1 MFQIKERLYDYFSTI
16 SILGVPGIFTANYI
30 LLKILWSVVILGL
43 AAVGFWNI
51 ALAVNDF
58 YNYDVITNIER
69 VTPDE
74 ITFPAITICYRNYY
88 KDHYINN
95 IYVGQQYLKTGDLKF
110 KDFIT
115 FMSSSW
121 ENIDDYLDYFKVSN
135 SDYIGCMRFNA
146 ATNKSRE
153 LLTAPNTDH
162 NFFITF
168 TSEYRETISMSE
180 YYKYRITWIEVY
192 ITDNYLNSF
201 ENLSSSIVPQIGKV
215 YDTKIEKPS
224 IELKLPEPYNQCK
237 EYLYGDEPF
246 HRLNCIE
253 ECVYKEIKN
262 KYKCTFLGTL
272 FAMEGLQD
280 CFALYVKEYTN
291 YKNEF
296 WTGCQKECPLESCF
310 SEKFSSFMS
319 TDNKIIIGL
328 SQTVFSFSF
337 RDLSSLNISQ
347 IPKTDGFTFINNIG
361 GGLGPSLPKF
371 C

>member
-1 MFQIKERLYDYFSTI
+1 MDNTENHF
-16 SILGVPGIFTANYI
+16 
-30 LLKILWSVVILGL
+30 
-43 AAVGFWNI
+43 
-51 ALAVNDF
+51 DF
-58 YNYDVITNIER
+58 FE
-69 VTPDE
+69 
-74 ITFPAITICYRNYY
+74 
-88 KDHYINN
+88 
-95 IYVGQQYLKTGDLKF
+95 
-110 KDFIT
+110 
-115 FMSSSW
+115 SS
-121 ENIDDYLDYFKVSN
+121 DGHLDW
-135 SDYIGCMRFNA
+135 MRFNA
-146 ATNKSRE
+146 AKNKSLE
-153 LLTAPNTDH
+153 LLRAKNTYGFNIYFQD
-162 NFFITF
+162 
-168 TSEYRETISMSE
+168 EYNLTISDIE
-180 YYKYRITWIEVY
+180 YFSYSFLFFKIY
-192 ITDNYLNSF
+192 ITDNYFNSF
-201 ENLSSSIVPQIGKV
+201 DSITASIAGYNNYYVFIL
-215 YDTKIEKPS
+215 EKSS
-224 IELKLPEPYNQCK
+224 IELKLSEPYNPCK

-280 CFALYVKEYTN
+280 CFALYAKEYTN

-361 GGLGPSLPKF
+361 GGLGLFMGLAFPSFVEFLQF
-371 C
+371 LAEILLIAIFH